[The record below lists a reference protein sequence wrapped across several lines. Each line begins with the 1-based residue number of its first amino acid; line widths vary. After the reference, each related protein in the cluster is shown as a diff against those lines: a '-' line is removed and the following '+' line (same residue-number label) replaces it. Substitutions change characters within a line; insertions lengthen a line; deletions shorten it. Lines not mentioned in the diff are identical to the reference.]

1 MIVSFALAL
10 LLADQPDA
18 SSVLQRAPAAPPEI
32 ASKIILKLGS
42 NVYSVPDRAK
52 RIEHVEEAFRLAG
65 QARQPYPLAAGIRP
79 VPADSEAARLLEAN
93 QERLDGLGLQVR
105 AVQAMMGL
113 DPRRAL
119 EMTLRMPIPS
129 PPRRTCEDSM
139 VARVEEYYGLALQMA
154 QRGFSTKEKAEGR
167 PLQFLTGILA
177 ASTTP
182 EQIQAA
188 AAMLRAYNGTPEE
201 TATLVSAFSSALLQT
216 QPNSRGFIGTP
227 ATGEE
232 LAVLI
237 RRLRAM
243 GQNPMPLLEAYRFY
257 LMTQWNGEACSD
269 LPEAHGLL
277 VFNDT
282 MRPDAGLE
290 KEIPPIAAKDLKPKR
305 SDDKASNYVF
315 GEEGESREIAK
326 EMAWLRRPPE
336 KRGAEWEAKFTALL
350 HRIEAWQPE
359 DGASALAHFHM
370 KAGAFRD
377 MLPAA
382 TSEPLLEALQSSFC
396 AYLRDA
402 PAKTESPAEWMIHF
416 RRMTVPWGPLG
427 MKSVEIAKREIR
439 RGGDGLMNLLI
450 DAGETF

>member
-1 MIVSFALAL
+1 MIAPFALAL
-10 LLADQPDA
+10 LLANQPDVA
-18 SSVLQRAPAAPPEI
+18 SILQRAPAAPPEI
-32 ASKIILKLGS
+32 AANIILNFGG
-42 NVYSVPDRAK
+42 NVYKVPDRAK
-52 RIEHVEEAFRLAG
+52 RIELVEEAFRLAG
-65 QARQPYPLAAGIRP
+65 QARQPYPLATAILP
-79 VPADSEAARLLEAN
+79 VLPDSMATRLLEAN
-93 QERLDGLGLQVR
+93 QQRLDGLGLQVR
-105 AVQAMMGL
+105 AVLAMMAL

-154 QRGFSTKEKAEGR
+154 QRGFSSKEKADGR
-167 PLQFLTGILA
+167 PIQFLTGILA

-201 TATLVSAFSSALLQT
+201 TATLVSAFSSALLQA

-237 RRLRAM
+237 RRLRAT

-269 LPEAHGLL
+269 LPEAHALL
-277 VFNDT
+277 IFNDT
-282 MRPDAGLE
+282 MRQDAGLE
-290 KEIPPIAAKDLKPKR
+290 KEIPPIVAKDLKPKR
-305 SDDKASNYVF
+305 SNDKASNYVF
-315 GEEGESREIAK
+315 GEEGESREISR
-326 EMAWLRRPPE
+326 EMAGLRPPPE
-336 KRGAEWEAKFTALL
+336 KPGADWEAKFTALL

-359 DGASALAHFHM
+359 DGVSPLVHFHM

-377 MLPAA
+377 LLPAA
-382 TSEPLLEALQSSFC
+382 TSEPLLESLQSSFC
-396 AYLRDA
+396 TYLRDA

-427 MKSVEIAKREIR
+427 VKSVEIAKREIR

>member
-1 MIVSFALAL
+1 MIASFALAL
-10 LLADQPDA
+10 LVVDQPDA
-18 SSVLQRAPAAPPEI
+18 ASILQRAPAAPPEI
-32 ASKIILKLGS
+32 ASKIILKWGS
-42 NVYSVPDRAK
+42 NVTSVPDRAR
-52 RIEHVEEAFRLAG
+52 RIEYVEEAFRLGG

-79 VPADSEAARLLEAN
+79 APAESVAARLLEAN

-105 AVQAMMGL
+105 AAQAMMAL
-113 DPRRAL
+113 APRRAL
-119 EMTLRMPIPS
+119 EMTLQMPIPS
-129 PPRRTCEDSM
+129 PPRRTCKDSM

-167 PLQFLTGILA
+167 PLQFLTGIVA

-188 AAMLRAYNGTPEE
+188 AAMLRAYNGTPED
-201 TATLVSAFSSALLQT
+201 TATLVSAFSSALLQA
-216 QPNSRGFIGTP
+216 QPNSRGFIATP

-232 LAVLI
+232 LAVLV
-237 RRLRAM
+237 RRLRAE
-243 GQNPMPLLEAYRFY
+243 GQNLMPLLEAYRSY
-257 LMTQWNGEACSD
+257 LVTQWNGEACPG

-277 VFNDT
+277 IFNDT
-282 MRPDAGLE
+282 MRQDAGLDQ
-290 KEIPPIAAKDLKPKR
+290 EIPPIDPKTLKPKR
-305 SDDKASNYVF
+305 SDDQAANSAF
-315 GEEGESREIAK
+315 GDEGESREIAK

-336 KRGAEWEAKFTALL
+336 KPGADWEAKFTALL

-359 DGASALAHFHM
+359 DGAPPLAHFHM

-377 MLPAA
+377 LLPAA
-382 TSEPLLEALQSSFC
+382 ISESLLESLQSSFC

-416 RRMTVPWGPLG
+416 RRMTAPWGPLG
-427 MKSVEIAKREIR
+427 MKSVAIARREIR